1 MIGIVA
7 RPRSMVTDQS
17 VNPRRGGAVDVAIRD
32 AGLEEVAAIAKLE
45 RQLSGRYS
53 PEFWREL
60 LATSA
65 YPMLTFCAEDGGEIV
80 GFLVA
85 QVRVGEHGL
94 ASETGWLTNMGVAPE
109 RQREGI
115 GRALLAAARQRL
127 RDIGVAEL
135 WGMAPAGGPV
145 VSFLQRE
152 QFDIRRDLVAVQLDV
167 GGPA

>member
-1 MIGIVA
+1 MPT
-7 RPRSMVTDQS
+7 RPCSTLTDRSVETY
-17 VNPRRGGAVDVAIRD
+17 GGAVEGVAIRD
-32 AGLEEVAAIAKLE
+32 AGLEDVAAIAELE
-45 RQLSGRYS
+45 GQLSGRYS

-65 YPMLTFCAEDGGEIV
+65 YPILAFCAEDGGEVV

-94 ASETGWLTNMGVAPE
+94 ASESGWLTNMGVAPE
-109 RQREGI
+109 RQRAGI
-115 GRALLAAARQRL
+115 GSALLAAARRRL
-127 RDIGVAEL
+127 RDIGVPEL

-152 QFDIRRDLVAVQLDV
+152 QFDVRRDLVAVRLDV